1 MKGGAC
7 ASGEPSGEQTTW
19 NEMPQDEENPESQT
33 QIAEMPEVTVMCQLD
48 ARFRASGRQQVCN
61 CAFCQESV
69 NVGCV
74 WVRLHD
80 RHSLRDAGDGAVDF
94 DDRMP
99 ITKPSPKVVRTLS
112 GNYAGEPATW
122 LYASRRRE

>member
-1 MKGGAC
+1 MVWAGNFTPAHTTAVRAEPNSLIASTTPAFRASESCSPIDGAGGGSQSVKGGAC

-74 WVRLHD
+74 
-80 RHSLRDAGDGAVDF
+80 
-94 DDRMP
+94 
-99 ITKPSPKVVRTLS
+99 
-112 GNYAGEPATW
+112 
-122 LYASRRRE
+122 